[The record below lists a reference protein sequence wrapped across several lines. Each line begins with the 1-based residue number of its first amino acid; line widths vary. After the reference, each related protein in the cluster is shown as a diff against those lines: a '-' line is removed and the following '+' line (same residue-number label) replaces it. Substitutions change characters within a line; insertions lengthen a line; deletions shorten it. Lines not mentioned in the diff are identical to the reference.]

1 MRQDPERQQPPYP
14 PHLPPEGPRRIEEP
28 PAFNAPRGVM
38 ALSLIMIAIYALLNL
53 AGEGSLEWA
62 LARFSFIPA
71 LFEAHMRAAG
81 GLEPMA
87 ALPLVTYMFLHYDLM
102 HLLINAGF
110 LLAFGSIIERQ
121 AGTLRFLAVFIT
133 GGIAGAFAHMALGGN
148 PDAVVL
154 GASAGVY
161 ALMGASLPA
170 MFAHRVD
177 RTRRIVTFLIIMIGL
192 NLVFAIPG
200 MTAPGGGAIAWQ
212 AHLGGLA
219 AGLLLAPFIR
229 RH

>member
-1 MRQDPERQQPPYP
+1 
-14 PHLPPEGPRRIEEP
+14 
-28 PAFNAPRGVM
+28 M
-38 ALSLIMIAIYALLNL
+38 ALTLVMIAIYALLNL
-53 AGEGSLEWA
+53 AGEPTLEWA

-71 LFEAHMRAAG
+71 LFEARMQAAD
-81 GLEPMA
+81 GLNA
-87 ALPLVTYMFLHYDLM
+87 LAVLPLVTYMFLHYDLM

-121 AGTLRFLAVFIT
+121 AGTARFLAVFIT
-133 GGIAGAFAHMALGGN
+133 AGIAGAFAHMALGGN

-161 ALMGASLPA
+161 GLMGTSLPA
-170 MFAHRVD
+170 MFAHRAD
-177 RTRRIVTFLIIMIGL
+177 RMRRIITFLAVMIGL
-192 NLVFAIPG
+192 NLIFAIPG
-200 MTAPGGGAIAWQ
+200 ITAPGGAAIAWQ

-219 AGLLLAPFIR
+219 AGLLLAPFIK